1 MREEKS
7 ALSVKLKK
15 QESHRD
21 EITHLLVFH
30 DREILREQLHGNC
43 GGSYRGDYGAVYVN
57 CPDENV

>member
-21 EITHLLVFH
+21 EITHLLCFSRQR
-30 DREILREQLHGNC
+30 DPQEQLREIVEEVIEEIMAQ
-43 GGSYRGDYGAVYVN
+43 SM
-57 CPDENV
+57 

>member
-30 DREILREQLHGNC
+30 DREILREQLREIVEEVIEEIMAQ
-43 GGSYRGDYGAVYVN
+43 SM
-57 CPDENV
+57 